1 MSTATERGLGIRVAR
16 DEADVRRCWPAFREL
31 RPHLASEDEFAA
43 RWRRQAPEGY
53 TLAFVDAGDGV
64 PAAIGVR
71 LMHTM
76 AWGRILYV
84 DDLVAMETVHG
95 TGMGHA
101 LLAWAQDEARRLGCD
116 AVHLDTG
123 YQRHRAHRLYLRS
136 GFRLE
141 CHHLAWPVDH
151 G

>member
-1 MSTATERGLGIRVAR
+1 MSTSTQTRHEVQVAAG
-16 DEADVRRCWPAFREL
+16 EEDVRRCWPAFREL
-31 RPHLASEDEFAA
+31 RPHLPTEDAFVD

-53 TLAFVDAGDGV
+53 TIAFIAQGGGV
-64 PAAIGVR
+64 PAAIGYR

-84 DDLVAMETVHG
+84 DDLVAVEAAHG
-95 TGMGHA
+95 AGLGHA
-101 LLAWAQDEARRLGCD
+101 LLVHAQSEARRLGCD

-123 YQRHRAHRLYLRS
+123 YQRHRAHRTYLRN
-136 GFRLE
+136 GFRFD

-151 G
+151 A

>member
-1 MSTATERGLGIRVAR
+1 MSTATERRLEVRVAGE
-16 DEADVRRCWPAFREL
+16 EADVRRCWPAFHEL
-31 RPHLASEDEFAA
+31 RPHLPSEDEFVG

-53 TLAFVDAGDGV
+53 TIAFIADGDGV
-64 PAAIGVR
+64 PAAIGYR

-76 AWGRILYV
+76 AWGRILYI
-84 DDLVAMETVHG
+84 DDLVAMEAVHG
-95 TGMGHA
+95 AGLGHA

-136 GFRLE
+136 GFRLD

-151 G
+151 A